1 MKMKLKLLV
10 SSVLLILATQA
21 VNAVE
26 PVKAAEPVK
35 VVDHTHTITKDT
47 ETLAKIKDLVLGPR
61 EKVYNET
68 FNPRQK
74 EYPNHLGF
82 NDLHIQA
89 IRHLKP
95 DTHDIHDPKLQVI
108 VHHHCKAYED
118 STLLCLMF
126 HSGMKD
132 QDKPMGFEYIITT
145 AQYNKLPK
153 DEKKYWHYHAVEIP
167 RAHATFPD
175 LTDEEAAKILPAVN
189 ETYGKVI
196 YFKQPQDDMPLGE
209 PYIMMVQDMPEQ
221 E

>member
-1 MKMKLKLLV
+1 MKLKLFI
-10 SSVLLILATQA
+10 SSLLLITASTYA
-21 VNAVE
+21 NAE
-26 PVKAAEPVK
+26 VKTTAA
-35 VVDHTHTITKDT
+35 DSANTI
-47 ETLAKIKDLVLGPR
+47 EKIRALLSKTPR

-95 DTHDIHDPKLQVI
+95 DTHDIHDPKLQTI

-145 AQYNKLPK
+145 AQFNKLPE
-153 DEKKYWHYHAVEIP
+153 DEKKYWHYHKIEIP

-175 LTDEEAAKILPAVN
+175 LTDEEAAKILPAIN

-209 PYIMMVQDMPEQ
+209 PYVMIVQDMPEQ
-221 E
+221 D

>member
-1 MKMKLKLLV
+1 MKLKLLI
-10 SSVLLILATQA
+10 SSLLLIAATGY
-21 VNAVE
+21 VNAKE
-26 PVKAAEPVK
+26 AKPTAHSHGEETKPMGDA
-35 VVDHTHTITKDT
+35 DTI
-47 ETLAKIKDLVLGPR
+47 EKIRNLVSQTPR
-61 EKVYNET
+61 AKVYNET

-95 DTHDIHDPKLQVI
+95 DTQDVHDPKLQTI

-145 AQYNKLPK
+145 AQFNKLPEG
-153 DEKKYWHYHAVEIP
+153 EKKYWHYHLVEVP

-175 LTDEEAAKILPAVN
+175 LTDEEAAKILPAIN

-209 PYIMMVQDMPEQ
+209 PYIMIVQDMPEQ
-221 E
+221 D